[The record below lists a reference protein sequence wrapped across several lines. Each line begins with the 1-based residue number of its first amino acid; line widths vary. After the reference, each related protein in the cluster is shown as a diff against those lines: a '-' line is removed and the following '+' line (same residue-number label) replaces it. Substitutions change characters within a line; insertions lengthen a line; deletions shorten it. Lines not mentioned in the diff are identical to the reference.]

1 MREVK
6 KSVCY
11 MLLQAV
17 KKDYGIGWKS
27 EMGEVSAQRCSTG
40 NAEILM
46 LVLAFWELTKKQK
59 YELLAEKI

>member
-1 MREVK
+1 
-6 KSVCY
+6 

-46 LVLAFWELTKKQK
+46 LVLAFWGLTKKQK